1 MKVENRKIRH
11 KDRTGSGEC
20 LRGKK
25 IAKQKW
31 LKKKKGQKTVASSIL
46 SGCPR
51 LALAPLIFPI
61 NCVVKSYFV
70 RA

>member
-11 KDRTGSGEC
+11 KNRTGSGEC

-31 LKKKKGQKTVASSIL
+31 LKKKKKRTEN
-46 SGCPR
+46 SG
-51 LALAPLIFPI
+51 FFHF
-61 NCVVKSYFV
+61 FV
-70 RA
+70 RLSMPCPGSPAFPNKLCS